1 MKKIIYTLLL
11 AAGVIFTF
19 SACSKSDNSAAPGI
33 GGSGTGGSLARFT
46 IYGNYL
52 YVVDGTSLKTFNISN
67 PKNMVQVSVM
77 EIGSGIE
84 TIYPYNG
91 NLFIGSA
98 TAMYIYSLRNPE
110 QPQQEGMA
118 SHVRACDPVVAKDNL
133 AYVTVRSTTN
143 GSPCGGNLDALIV
156 YDISNIQY
164 PTAITTVNMSNP
176 HGLGIAEN
184 TLYVCDGQK
193 GLKVFDVNNATNPR
207 LIKSVGEYNYFDVIP
222 YNDVLICMVEG
233 GMVIF
238 DITEKE
244 NPVFVAKTF

>member
-1 MKKIIYTLLL
+1 MKKIIYTFLL

-19 SACSKSDNSAAPGI
+19 GACSKADSNSPGL
-33 GGSGTGGSLARFT
+33 GTGTGGSLARFT

-67 PKNMVQVSVM
+67 PKNTVQVSSI
-77 EIGSGIE
+77 EIGFGIE

-98 TAMYIYSLRNPE
+98 TAMYIYSLGNPE
-110 QPQQEGMA
+110 QPRSEGMA
-118 SHVRACDPVVAKDNL
+118 SHVRACDPVVAKDNM

-143 GSPCGGNLDALIV
+143 GSPCGGNVDALII
-156 YDISNIQY
+156 YNISDLRNPQTIRTISMQH
-164 PTAITTVNMSNP
+164 P
-176 HGLGIAEN
+176 HGLGILGN
-184 TLYVCDGQK
+184 TLYVCDGQS
-193 GLKVFDVNNATNPR
+193 GLKIFNVSNAANSTFVKT
-207 LIKSVGEYNYFDVIP
+207 IGDYNYYDVIP
-222 YNDVLICMVEG
+222 YNDMLICMVEG

-238 DITEKE
+238 DITERD